1 MKRVDGDFGV
11 SGRAFRESAKLA
23 RVYQRQTLSGNT

>member
-1 MKRVDGDFGV
+1 VKRVDGDFGV

-23 RVYQRQTLSGNT
+23 RVWYIRDRH